1 MTALLAKRR
10 GKFGRT
16 AAVVVAALS
25 LAVPASA
32 EDQNTLYLE
41 LDDDGRY
48 LPSIDHRGTGIA
60 LADIDSITA
69 PALSPNGNRVAF
81 SGLTGDESLGQYG
94 LFIVDTTGS
103 NLTQLT
109 GGSFGEFD
117 PVWVEDGETIIA
129 SQNNAGSLS
138 ANCCRLVRVDVDS
151 GSITPITLN
160 VGAIRPAAAAGGAF
174 VFFDNTSGVWRMP
187 TVGGHATILAA
198 GGYDATVEPDESTIA
213 YLVKSGSSF
222 QLRRVASGGGTS
234 HVLYSTSNELENPVW
249 YNDRVY
255 FVEYTGTGYDGRKSI
270 FLKSVPVQGGTVRL
284 ERTFTNHVVGVTPG
298 KNGDEILFYR
308 DDGLFRY
315 YDIRPDATLPS
326 PISSGSNYT
335 NNWSSITSIDLDGN
349 GEDEM
354 FFYRDDGLWRYY
366 DIRSNGSIPGP
377 SSAGDNYTKNWDA
390 TVALD
395 LDGDGFD
402 EMFFYR
408 DDGLYRYYDIRPDGT
423 IPKPMR
429 AGSDYEQNWTSI
441 VALDLDG
448 DGQDEMF
455 FYRQDGN
462 YRYYNV
468 DSTGNLGSPI
478 RSGNDYDTGF
488 TWISAI
494 DLDGDSREELL
505 FYRSDGSY
513 VYQDVGE
520 TGLLGGVIRS
530 GDEYTSGW
538 SIITSVKLGPR

>member
-1 MTALLAKRR
+1 MVRR
-10 GKFGRT
+10 GAKFVRISILIVAVFVSVIPAR
-16 AAVVVAALS
+16 AA
-25 LAVPASA
+25 
-32 EDQNTLYLE
+32 DQNTLYLE
-41 LDDDGRY
+41 LDVDGRY
-48 LPSIDHRGTGIA
+48 LPTIDNRGTGTA

-69 PALSPNGNRVAF
+69 PALSPTGTRVAF

-117 PVWVEDGETIIA
+117 PVWVDDGDTIIA
-129 SQNNAGSLS
+129 SQNNAASLS
-138 ANCCRLVRVDVDS
+138 PLGCCRLVRVDADS

-160 VGAIRPAAAAGGAF
+160 VGAIRPAAVPDGEY
-174 VFFDNTSGVWRMP
+174 VFFDNPAGVWRMR
-187 TVGGHATILAA
+187 TVGGHAALI
-198 GGYDATVEPDESTIA
+198 GGEGYDATVEPDESTIA
-213 YLVKSGSSF
+213 YLVKSGSTF
-222 QLRRVASGGGTS
+222 QLRRVEAGGGTS
-234 HVLYSTSNELENPVW
+234 HVLYATSREMENPVW

-255 FVEYTGTGYDGRKSI
+255 FLEYTGTGYDGRRAAS
-270 FLKSVPVQGGTVRL
+270 LMSVPGLGGSVRV
-284 ERTFTNHVVGVTPG
+284 ERTFSNHVVGVTPG
-298 KNGDEILFYR
+298 KNGDEIFFYR

-315 YDIRPDATLPS
+315 YDIRPDATIPS
-326 PISSGSNYT
+326 PLSSGSNYT
-335 NNWSSITSIDLDGN
+335 NDWSSITSIDLDGN

-354 FFYRDDGLWRYY
+354 FFYRDDGLFRYY
-366 DIRSNGSIPGP
+366 DIHPNGSIPGP
-377 SSAGDNYTKNWDA
+377 WSAGDNYTEDWDA

-408 DDGLYRYYDIRPDGT
+408 DDGLYRYYDIRPNGAL
-423 IPKPMR
+423 PKPMR
-429 AGSDYEQNWTSI
+429 AGSDYETGWDTI

-455 FYRQDGN
+455 FYRQDGT

-468 DSTGNLGSPI
+468 GATGNLGTPI

-494 DLDGDSREELL
+494 DLDGDLHDELL